1 MSLVRNGTAIKYVY
15 PYKKDRAPRPY
26 TTQTEVF
33 EESNAYGLGSMSGD
47 TLLFEYTL
55 GGTGTTVTC
64 GRRRLYGKRRLY
76 GSFIRRRRR
85 QSVCKSIPGFALY
98 IRSFSATLGHVDCS
112 GMYCSSTSGGT
123 VNKCTAR
130 PTKLCQDTTGFAA
143 NNAAADCLCGSTVC
157 TSVTGKFCIAERN
170 TCYTGKL
177 PEKPKE
183 VLVFVDGSNELQIKI
198 QPSDQSSSISV
209 THYNVNRYIAQETTR
224 TSWEAS
230 ELACASLDAVSHVFK
245 FKGECSGTELRMYEG
260 SANPANTDNKGSF
273 DEQRAAC
280 GKACIDKK
288 TPLNSES
295 WSGFT
300 LEGYIIKND
309 GSGRCFCEGVKSS
322 EPECNRYG
330 TTFSRYDIVSTC
342 HLVSIHSQQENEI
355 VKNTI
360 SLSYS
365 NYYWFGLVRLVT
377 C

>member
-1 MSLVRNGTAIKYVY
+1 LRSRIRLVRNGTAIKNLY
-15 PYKKDRAPRPY
+15 PYNKDRAPQTY

-33 EESNAYGLGSMSGD
+33 EESNAYGLGSMPGD
-47 TLLFEYTL
+47 TLLFEYNI
-55 GGTGTTVTC
+55 GGTG
-64 GRRRLYGKRRLY
+64 GH
-76 GSFIRRRRR
+76 
-85 QSVCKSIPGFALY
+85 ALY
-98 IRSFSATLGHVDCS
+98 ITSFSATLGHVDCS

-143 NNAAADCLCGSTVC
+143 NNAAADCLCGNAVC

-183 VLVFVDGSNELQIKI
+183 VLVLVDGSNELQIKI
-198 QPSDQSSSISV
+198 QPSDQSSSI
-209 THYNVNRYIAQETTR
+209 THYNVNRYIAHETTK

-230 ELACASLDAVSHVFK
+230 ELACASLGSTVGADAVSHVFK

-330 TTFSRYDIVSTC
+330 TTLSPAYQRYDIVSTC

>member
-55 GGTGTTVTC
+55 GGTGTTTTC
-64 GRRRLYGKRRLY
+64 GRRRLFGGFGR
-76 GSFIRRRRR
+76 RRRRR
-85 QSVCKSIPGFALY
+85 QSVCTSIPGFALY
-98 IRSFSATLGHVDCS
+98 IRNFSATLGHVDCS
-112 GMYCSSTSGGT
+112 GMYCSSTSGGA

-130 PTKLCQDTTGFAA
+130 PTTLCQDTTGFAA
-143 NNAAADCLCGSTVC
+143 NNAAVDCLRGSAVC

-183 VLVFVDGSNELQIKI
+183 ALVFVDGSNELQIKI
-198 QPSDQSSSISV
+198 QPSDQASSISV

-230 ELACASLDAVSHVFK
+230 ELACASL
-245 FKGECSGTELRMYEG
+245 G
-260 SANPANTDNKGSF
+260 
-273 DEQRAAC
+273 
-280 GKACIDKK
+280 
-288 TPLNSES
+288 
-295 WSGFT
+295 
-300 LEGYIIKND
+300 
-309 GSGRCFCEGVKSS
+309 
-322 EPECNRYG
+322 
-330 TTFSRYDIVSTC
+330 TC

-355 VKNTI
+355 VKNII

-365 NYYWFGLVRLVT
+365 NYYWFGLVRN
-377 C
+377 

>member
-33 EESNAYGLGSMSGD
+33 EESNAYGLGSMPGD
-47 TLLFEYTL
+47 TLLFEYTV
-55 GGTGTTVTC
+55 GDP
-64 GRRRLYGKRRLY
+64 
-76 GSFIRRRRR
+76 SHE
-85 QSVCKSIPGFALY
+85 LY
-98 IRSFSATLGHVDCS
+98 IKSFSATLGHVGCS
-112 GMYCSSTSGGT
+112 GMYCSKSVST
-123 VNKCTAR
+123 VNTVVLGAPNSASVSASNCKITYDASQKWVSFKRVSDSCTLTLNEFFAAGKYKVSATMDGYGGSAQGGCSYVKATGLPYYDGVKSLNSFTAVTQKSSDSFVKTEPWQFSFYHGCWGYGTLKLTDLTVEHITNDKCTAR

-143 NNAAADCLCGSTVC
+143 NNAAADCLCGSAVC

-230 ELACASLDAVSHVFK
+230 ELACASL
-245 FKGECSGTELRMYEG
+245 G
-260 SANPANTDNKGSF
+260 
-273 DEQRAAC
+273 
-280 GKACIDKK
+280 
-288 TPLNSES
+288 
-295 WSGFT
+295 
-300 LEGYIIKND
+300 
-309 GSGRCFCEGVKSS
+309 
-322 EPECNRYG
+322 
-330 TTFSRYDIVSTC
+330 TC